1 MFDSCAFVAN
11 QKCRLNVLLVLQLW
25 YSQQAAAGDA
35 PGHPLGFNG
44 YREFGPIEVVVGEE
58 GGGETL
64 PNIGAIGVGGNDAAE
79 GFGDDSAVSRFNG

>member
-1 MFDSCAFVAN
+1 MFDVCAFVAN
-11 QKCRLNVLLVLQLW
+11 RNCRLNVLLVSQRW

-44 YREFGPIEVVVGEE
+44 YREFGPIEVVAGEG

-64 PNIGAIGVGGNDAAE
+64 PNIGAIAVGGNDAAE
-79 GFGDDSAVSRFNG
+79 GSGDDSAASCFSG

>member
-1 MFDSCAFVAN
+1 MFDSCAFVVN
-11 QKCRLNVLLVLQLW
+11 QRCRLNVLLVSQLW

-44 YREFGPIEVVVGEE
+44 YRVFGLVEGVGGED

-64 PNIGAIGVGGNDAAE
+64 PNIGAIAVGGNDAAE
-79 GFGDDSAVSRFNG
+79 GLGDDSAGSRFSG

>member
-1 MFDSCAFVAN
+1 MFDSCAIIAN
-11 QKCRLNVLLVLQLW
+11 QRCRLNVLHVLQLW

-44 YREFGPIEVVVGEE
+44 YREFGPIEVVAGEE

-64 PNIGAIGVGGNDAAE
+64 PNIGAIAVGGNDAAE
-79 GFGDDSAVSRFNG
+79 GSGDNSAASRFSG

>member
-1 MFDSCAFVAN
+1 VFDFCAFVAN
-11 QKCRLNVLLVLQLW
+11 QKCCLNVLLVSQLW

-44 YREFGPIEVVVGEE
+44 YREFGLIEMVAGEG

-64 PNIGAIGVGGNDAAE
+64 PNIGAIAVGGNDAAK
-79 GFGDDSAVSRFNG
+79 GLCDDSAASRFSG

>member
-1 MFDSCAFVAN
+1 M
-11 QKCRLNVLLVLQLW
+11 LVLQLW

-44 YREFGPIEVVVGEE
+44 YREFGRIEVVVGEG

-64 PNIGAIGVGGNDAAE
+64 PNIGAIAVGGNDAAE
-79 GFGDDSAVSRFNG
+79 GSGDDSAASCFSG

>member
-1 MFDSCAFVAN
+1 MFDFCAFVAN
-11 QKCRLNVLLVLQLW
+11 QKCRLNVLLVSQLW

-44 YREFGPIEVVVGEE
+44 YREFGPIEVVAGEG

-64 PNIGAIGVGGNDAAE
+64 PNIGAIAVGGNDAAE
-79 GFGDDSAVSRFNG
+79 GSCDDSAASRFSG

>member
-1 MFDSCAFVAN
+1 MFDFCAFVAN

-35 PGHPLGFNG
+35 PGHPLGLNG
-44 YREFGPIEVVVGEE
+44 YREFGPIEVVAREG

-64 PNIGAIGVGGNDAAE
+64 PNIGAIAVGGNDAAE
-79 GFGDDSAVSRFNG
+79 GLCDDSAASCFSG